1 MPKTNRF
8 DLVLQALAELAPELE
23 RAHTD
28 LGPALPTLSEVL
40 SELGPLP
47 REALFLGIAEDGLPV
62 LLDLSDPAPG
72 PLLVAGDENTGK
84 TTFLKTVVHAAAE
97 LHERESLQFGVITA
111 HPEEWDL
118 ENELPN
124 SAGVYPV
131 YDNSAMDFILG
142 LTAWAHNNRGSRQAV
157 LLLIDDLESI
167 AKLDFDSRQ
176 NLRWLLLRGP
186 NRRVWPMATLNAGR
200 FGKSLEWLESFRTRI
215 FGRIHHIGTARDLS
229 RTPNANLENIVAGTQ
244 FAMRENNDWLNFW
257 IPALGTTEAE

>member
-1 MPKTNRF
+1 MTKPNRF

-23 RAHTD
+23 NAHTD

-40 SELGPLP
+40 TELGPLP

-62 LLDLSDPAPG
+62 LLDLGDPAPG
-72 PLLVAGDENTGK
+72 PLLVAGDEKTGK
-84 TTFLKTVVHAAAE
+84 TTFLKTIVHAAAAM
-97 LHERESLQFGVITA
+97 HEPEGLQFGVVTA
-111 HPEEWDL
+111 NPEEWEQ

-157 LLLIDDLESI
+157 LLLIDDLESL
-167 AKLDFDSRQ
+167 AKLDFDARQ

-186 NRRVWPMATLNAGR
+186 NRRVWPVATLNAGR
-200 FGKSLEWLESFRTRI
+200 SGKSLEWLESFRTRI
-215 FGRIHHIGTARDLS
+215 FGRIRHTGTARELS
-229 RTPNANLENIVAGTQ
+229 RTPNASLENIVAGTQ
-244 FAMRENNDWLNFW
+244 FAMRENNNWLNFW
-257 IPALGTTEAE
+257 IPALDAG